1 MNRKIPFSKKNI
13 LDKDLKLVNRILKS
27 GWLTHGKYTNQFEK
41 NFSSYIGSKY
51 AVTVSSCTA
60 GLHLICLAIG
70 LKKGDEVLVP
80 NLTHTATAH
89 AATYTGAKV
98 KFVDINL
105 YDGNLNI
112 KDLSKKINKKT
123 KAIIA
128 VHLSG
133 ISAELDKI
141 IDICKKQK
149 IFLIE
154 DCAHALGTKFQS
166 KNVGNFGIAGSFSFY
181 PTKQITTGEGGMV
194 TTNNKTIFKK
204 IKMLKAFG
212 IDKEIKD
219 RKIPGLYDV
228 KELGYNYRMTDFQSA
243 LGLEQL
249 KRYKFEL
256 SARKK
261 NAMLYC
267 NHLRK
272 MKNVKFNEYIDT
284 CSYFIFPIFLKKRF
298 RDRLI
303 KTFKEKK
310 VGFSVHYAKIIDDM
324 KYYKKGITKNKNS
337 KIYASENISL
347 PVHSD
352 IKSKD
357 IAYIIKLIKKAV
369 NEI

>member
-1 MNRKIPFSKKNI
+1 VQREISFSKKNI
-13 LDKDLKLVNRILKS
+13 LDKDLKIVNRILKS
-27 GWLTHGKYTNQFEK
+27 GWLTHGKYTHQFEK
-41 NFSSYIGSKY
+41 NFLGYTGSKY

-98 KFVDINL
+98 RFVDINL
-105 YDGNLNI
+105 YDGNINI
-112 KDLSKKINKKT
+112 KDLLKKINKKT

-128 VHLSG
+128 VHLTG

-154 DCAHALGTKFQS
+154 DCAHGLGTTFKS
-166 KNVGNFGIAGSFSFY
+166 KHVGNFGIAGSFSFY

-194 TTNNKTIFKK
+194 VTNNKMIFKK

-212 IDKEIKD
+212 IDKDIND

-228 KELGYNYRMTDFQSA
+228 KELGFNYRMTDFQSA

-249 KRYKFEL
+249 KRYKVEL
-256 SARKK
+256 LARKK
-261 NAMLYC
+261 NAIFYC
-267 NHLRK
+267 NQLRNIR
-272 MKNVKFNEYIDT
+272 NVKFNEYIDT

-303 KTFKEKK
+303 QSFKKNK
-310 VGFSVHYAKIIDDM
+310 VGFSVHYAKTIDDM
-324 KYYKKGITKNKNS
+324 EYYKKSMSKNKNS
-337 KIYASENISL
+337 KIYANENISL

-352 IKSKD
+352 IKKND
-357 IAYIIKLIKKAV
+357 IANIVKLIKRAV
-369 NEI
+369 DDI